1 MQRLSGAYSYTQPPP
16 PSLVP
21 LPQQKRT
28 LSIIVEGADCAEN
41 ALTICN
47 SSLTLPDVVIIDE
60 FMSAAGGQML
70 GHELCKE
77 LRGMHQFKRVVLIG
91 CTGMAEEAARKFF
104 DCGADAVWIK
114 PMPQRDEAL
123 TQIVELLELL
133 HNQEFEALVDC
144 ANANAASAG
153 LQESINGANA
163 DSSTSKAGGGL
174 RGLQGQG
181 HGSSHCLNLS
191 TIRRISKEAAV
202 RKGEWSHVKRLRGE
216 AEVINCQEEE
226 ETRKLK
232 KGKKDG
238 VENAVDNMSLEKR
251 EKTLRTGT
259 GGKGNESK
267 GSKGSGSMLE
277 SIQEDDEEE
286 DDEDDDEEE
295 DEEEEEEEEEE

>member
-1 MQRLSGAYSYTQPPP
+1 
-16 PSLVP
+16 
-21 LPQQKRT
+21 LPQQKHT
-28 LSIIVEGADCAEN
+28 LSIIVEGADCAES

-60 FMSAAGGQML
+60 FMTAAGGQML

-123 TQIVELLELL
+123 AQIVELLELL

-144 ANANAASAG
+144 ANAATAGSQANAKG
-153 LQESINGANA
+153 TNA
-163 DSSTSKAGGGL
+163 DSRTSQAGGGL
-174 RGLQGQG
+174 RGSEGQE
-181 HGSSHCLNLS
+181 SSNCLNLS

-216 AEVINCQEEE
+216 AEVIDCIEEN
-226 ETRKLK
+226 RKLK
-232 KGKKDG
+232 IGKKDG
-238 VENAVDNMSLEKR
+238 VQNAVENMSNMSLEKR
-251 EKTLRTGT
+251 EKKLGI
-259 GGKGNESK
+259 GISGKAKKQGNESK
-267 GSKGSGSMLE
+267 GSKNSKGSGSMLE
-277 SIQEDDEEE
+277 SIQGDEEGDD

-295 DEEEEEEEEEE
+295 DEEEDDEEEEAGEEEK